1 LQAQKDDS
9 DESYSVVTERLHI
22 DIKTAMS
29 LAKAS
34 PVYHETLRKDL
45 IESEDQDVK
54 NFVGLISNRKP
65 LSPRNLLM
73 IASGE
78 IAFSTILTFL
88 GIVIMI
94 PAFFAYANPKIIF
107 KYFYTAGNSLLPNPL
122 VSALIVIVNFVIS
135 VTMLLS
141 AFQLLRLASEALKE
155 GGLMASGAN

>member
-1 LQAQKDDS
+1 MQAQKDDS
-9 DESYSVVTERLHI
+9 GESYRAVTERLHI

-34 PVYHETLRKDL
+34 PVYYETLKKDL
-45 IESEDQDVK
+45 IESGDQEVK
-54 NFVGLISNRKP
+54 SFLGLVSDRKP

-94 PAFFAYANPKIIF
+94 PAFFAYANPKIIL
-107 KYFYTAGNSLLPNPL
+107 KYFYTAGNSLLPNPFA
-122 VSALIVIVNFVIS
+122 SALIVIVDFAIS
-135 VTMLLS
+135 VIMLLS

>member
-1 LQAQKDDS
+1 MPAQEDNS
-9 DESYSVVTERLHI
+9 GESYRAVIERLHI

-29 LAKAS
+29 LAKTS
-34 PVYHETLRKDL
+34 PAYHETLKKDL
-45 IESEDQDVK
+45 IESGDPDVK
-54 NFVGLISNRKP
+54 NFLGLVSNRKSP
-65 LSPRNLLM
+65 SPRNLLL

-78 IAFSTILTFL
+78 IAFSTLLTFL

-94 PAFFAYANPKIIF
+94 PAFFAYANPGIILR
-107 KYFYTAGNSLLPNPL
+107 YFYNAGNSFLPNPL
-122 VSALIVIVNFVIS
+122 TSALIVIVDFVVS